1 LIKVQLSEEHRKE
14 LELFRR
20 HASAKDSEKALMV
33 LLSSDGETVKQIAR
47 TLRRNPHTV
56 RDWLKRYQAQGV
68 AGLAR
73 RFSPGRPGD
82 KRIQLMQYIA
92 IVISEPPASHGYQ
105 DAAWSVPLIAY
116 HVNNKLGLDV
126 SRDTVVRAL
135 KSMGY
140 SYKRPSKT
148 VPGTAPSPEEK
159 RIAVSQIVEQ
169 IKALIQKKNCV
180 VYALDES
187 HFSTEPYLVQGW
199 FKKRWPPQDSNEQK
213 KRKSYVLWM
222 LESGDTK
229 ILLEKVQKVR
239 Q

>member
-1 LIKVQLSEEHRKE
+1 MIKVQLSEEDRKE

-20 HASAKDSEKALMV
+20 HASAKDSEKALMI
-33 LLSSDGETVKQIAR
+33 LLSSDGETVKKIAR
-47 TLRRNPHTV
+47 TLKRNPHTV
-56 RDWLKRYQAQGV
+56 RDWLKRYQAHGV

-73 RFSPGRPGD
+73 KVSPGRPNE
-82 KRIQLMQYIA
+82 KRIQLMRHIA
-92 IVISEPPASHGYQ
+92 KVFSEPPASHGYQ

-135 KSMGY
+135 KNMGY
-140 SYKRPSKT
+140 TYKRPSKT
-148 VPGTAPSPEEK
+148 VPGIAPSPEEK
-159 RIAVSQIVEQ
+159 RLAVSRIVEQ
-169 IKALIQKKNCV
+169 IKALIKKKDCV

-199 FKKRWPPQDSNEQK
+199 FKKRWPPQNPNEHQ

-222 LESGDTK
+222 LESDDTK
-229 ILLEKVQKVR
+229 ILLEKIQKIR